1 RACKPR
7 RCLNVCLN
15 ATPYLMLCLGTRCSD
30 SRFVTGTR
38 RSNANYERIGGT
50 TTSMPEQPLFELKD
64 VRVTPHI
71 ATFGGTS
78 YQIANIGSIQ
88 VVRRRK
94 YNPFAIIIFLLGLGI
109 FVAAMVKS
117 RMTGLAEESFS
128 MAATGIAVV
137 IGSFLLQVMWPRR
150 VYVLVL
156 RMPDFARGVEQ
167 HRSGMPVC
175 GETLSRQQHAGAA
188 EEMDRARRGCR

>member
-1 RACKPR
+1 AAGGSGPRQPRRFIVDRDGQRRKSPTLALCCAIERGASGLDAAVEGLKTSGVNPRCKCFSRACKPR

-50 TTSMPEQPLFELKD
+50 TPSMADQALFELKG

-78 YQIANIGSIQ
+78 YQIANIGSIH
-88 VVRRRK
+88 VVPRRK

-128 MAATGIAVV
+128 MAAT
-137 IGSFLLQVMWPRR
+137 
-150 VYVLVL
+150 
-156 RMPDFARGVEQ
+156 
-167 HRSGMPVC
+167 
-175 GETLSRQQHAGAA
+175 
-188 EEMDRARRGCR
+188 